1 MTQWRRRVFCV
12 LPVLLAALLGGCQ
25 APTMPAEPV
34 SSPQA
39 PADAAQRTAIALPE
53 AWGGQVR
60 CGAAGC
66 LLGAVEHEESTV
78 VLHRLAN
85 RTAQLLDRQKVAYHP
100 DSAVWL
106 ADDLLAAAVETTASI
121 DVFRLVGDKLT
132 RIVQLPVGFGPRDVV
147 LVDAQPGH
155 YRLLAT
161 PYSGKEV
168 AWIDWQVGPDTV
180 KVDKSQWCEAPW
192 HPVRVSRLPKMAGG
206 GIAVACLDGKQVL
219 AVSDADLLAPPKVLA
234 TFTAVARQSRPS
246 PSGQWLYVALET
258 GGRNARINMTSGE
271 LQWIAAPPTGAVSVA
286 PLADDLVAWGD
297 DSLLTLQRLD
307 AQGAVLETRGLRTS
321 GFSTSL
327 QLLDVDGDG
336 QLDVVVLNS
345 SGKRSDVIYGPLWER
360 AMPRP

>member
-1 MTQWRRRVFCV
+1 M
-12 LPVLLAALLGGCQ
+12 
-25 APTMPAEPV
+25 
-34 SSPQA
+34 
-39 PADAAQRTAIALPE
+39 
-53 AWGGQVR
+53 
-60 CGAAGC
+60 
-66 LLGAVEHEESTV
+66 
-78 VLHRLAN
+78 
-85 RTAQLLDRQKVAYHP
+85 
-100 DSAVWL
+100 
-106 ADDLLAAAVETTASI
+106 
-121 DVFRLVGDKLT
+121 
-132 RIVQLPVGFGPRDVV
+132 V

-192 HPVRVSRLPKMAGG
+192 HPVRVSHLPKIAGG

-286 PLADDLVAWGD
+286 PLADGLVAWGG
-297 DSLLTLQRLD
+297 DS
-307 AQGAVLETRGLRTS
+307 
-321 GFSTSL
+321 
-327 QLLDVDGDG
+327 